1 MPSALPSML
10 CKGDPRSPNLVHLY
24 QLLHARMVVGVEWLP
39 RDRFF
44 KDGGASGRCC

>member
-1 MPSALPSML
+1 ML
-10 CKGDPRSPNLVHLY
+10 CKGDPRSPSLVHLY